1 VIVSRSADADLLV
14 LGSSPASY
22 GDDQPGS
29 VVRACLKLA
38 LCPVVVIGIAH
49 SAALA
54 APAAAPVAAGREHA
68 AAGARH
74 QRRHAGLAG
83 RVSSR

>member
-1 VIVSRSADADLLV
+1 
-14 LGSSPASY
+14 
-22 GDDQPGS
+22 
-29 VVRACLKLA
+29 
-38 LCPVVVIGIAH
+38 VVIGIAH

-68 AAGARH
+68 GAGARH